1 MKSIFITS
9 TSSSAGKTTVGL
21 CLALNYP
28 GKVGYFKPITINND
42 TYVFKNVLHLTEP
55 EDTLSL
61 QNGDLKQHF
70 DALSHNKDVLIVE
83 SGPDLSYGG
92 YKKLSASEIAKKLDL
107 KPVIVTADSPE
118 SIIDKSVM
126 GRACF
131 SAIRGIIINKVA
143 YANLKETDSFVAP
156 SLEKVGLPVLGTVP
170 SYKMLRTFTAQ
181 DVVTH
186 LHADVVCEEG
196 MLNRIDNILIGAM
209 SFDSALT
216 YFRRY
221 ADKVVITGGDRA
233 EIMLAAMQ
241 TSTAC
246 IVATGG
252 VRPSPPVVKMATEL
266 KIPLLQ
272 VEEHTYAVAKKVK
285 EIAPEITAEDSEKI
299 EMIRKR
305 VSRHIDMKAL
315 LE

>member
-28 GKVGYFKPITINND
+28 GKVGYFKPITTNND

-55 EDTLSL
+55 EDILTL
-61 QNGDLKQHF
+61 QNKNLKQHF

-107 KPVIVTADSPE
+107 EPVIVTADSPE
-118 SIIDKSVM
+118 SIIDKSIM

-143 YANLKETDSFVAP
+143 YANLKETDSFVVP

-170 SYKMLRTFTAQ
+170 SYKMLRTFSAQ
-181 DVVTH
+181 DVSVVDCS
-186 LHADVVCEEG
+186 HAC
-196 MLNRIDNILIGAM
+196 RII
-209 SFDSALT
+209 SA
-216 YFRRY
+216 
-221 ADKVVITGGDRA
+221 V
-233 EIMLAAMQ
+233 
-241 TSTAC
+241 
-246 IVATGG
+246 
-252 VRPSPPVVKMATEL
+252 
-266 KIPLLQ
+266 LQ
-272 VEEHTYAVAKKVK
+272 
-285 EIAPEITAEDSEKI
+285 S
-299 EMIRKR
+299 
-305 VSRHIDMKAL
+305 SKAI
-315 LE
+315 